1 MKLESAAAAD
11 VDAIVA
17 LVESAFRGEAS
28 RAGWTT
34 EADLLDGRRTGPD
47 EIAAILADPARC
59 VLVERDPD
67 GGLLA
72 SVVLKRDG
80 DAAWLGML
88 AVRPRRQ
95 GAGIGKRVVAA
106 AEAWAARQ
114 WQSRRMRMTV
124 IVQRHELI
132 AWYERRGYRRTGET
146 APFFYGD
153 ERFGRPRRDDLSFV
167 VLEKPLSGTA
177 ASPAA
182 APAARRSR

>member
-1 MKLESAAAAD
+1 MTLEVAAAAD
-11 VDAIVA
+11 VAVIVG
-17 LVESAFRGEAS
+17 LVESAFRGHAS

-47 EIAAILADPARC
+47 EISAVLASADQRI
-59 VLVERDPD
+59 LVERDPA

-88 AVRPRRQ
+88 AVRPTRQ
-95 GAGIGKRVVAA
+95 GAGLGKQVVSE
-106 AEAWAARQ
+106 AEQ
-114 WQSRRMRMTV
+114 WVRENWQASRMRMTV
-124 IVQRHELI
+124 IVQREDLI

-153 ERFGRPRRDDLSFV
+153 ERFGLPKRDDLSFI
-167 VLEKPLSGTA
+167 VLEKALAPPATA
-177 ASPAA
+177 
-182 APAARRSR
+182 

>member
-1 MKLESAAAAD
+1 MTLEVATAAD
-11 VDAIVA
+11 VDPIVA

-47 EIAAILADPARC
+47 EIAAVLASPAQC
-59 VLVERDPD
+59 ILVEREPD
-67 GGLLA
+67 GRLLA

-88 AVRPRRQ
+88 TVRPTAQ
-95 GAGIGKRVVAA
+95 GGGIGRRVVAA
-106 AEAWAARQ
+106 AEAWARNE
-114 WQSRRMRMTV
+114 WGSRRMRMTV
-124 IVQRHELI
+124 IVQRAELI

-153 ERFGRPRRDDLSFV
+153 PRFGLPKRDDLSFV
-167 VLEKPLSGTA
+167 VLEKPLG
-177 ASPAA
+177 
-182 APAARRSR
+182 APAPG

>member
-1 MKLESAAAAD
+1 MTLEVAAPAD
-11 VDAIVA
+11 VGAIVA

-47 EIAAILADPARC
+47 EIGAFLADPGQC
-59 VLVERDPD
+59 ILLERDPA

-72 SVVLKRDG
+72 SVVLRRDG

-88 AVRPRRQ
+88 AVQPTRQ
-95 GAGIGKRVVAA
+95 GAGLGRQVVAG
-106 AEAWAARQ
+106 AERWAQAH

-124 IVQRHELI
+124 IVQREELI

-146 APFFYGD
+146 APFYYGD
-153 ERFGRPRRDDLSFV
+153 ERFGLPKRDDLSFV
-167 VLEKPLSGTA
+167 VLEKPLVPTA
-177 ASPAA
+177 G
-182 APAARRSR
+182 

>member
-1 MKLESAAAAD
+1 MTLEAAAMAD
-11 VDAIVA
+11 VAAIVG
-17 LVESAFRGEAS
+17 LVESAFRGHAS

-47 EIAAILADPARC
+47 EISAVLAHPDQRI
-59 VLVERDPD
+59 LVERDPA

-88 AVRPRRQ
+88 AVRPTRQ
-95 GAGIGKRVVAA
+95 GSGLGKQVVAE
-106 AEAWAARQ
+106 AEQWVRQ
-114 WQSRRMRMTV
+114 NWQASRMRMTV
-124 IVQRHELI
+124 IVQREELI

-153 ERFGRPRRDDLSFV
+153 ERFGLPKRNDLAFV
-167 VLEKPLSGTA
+167 VLEKPLPPPSA
-177 ASPAA
+177 A
-182 APAARRSR
+182 